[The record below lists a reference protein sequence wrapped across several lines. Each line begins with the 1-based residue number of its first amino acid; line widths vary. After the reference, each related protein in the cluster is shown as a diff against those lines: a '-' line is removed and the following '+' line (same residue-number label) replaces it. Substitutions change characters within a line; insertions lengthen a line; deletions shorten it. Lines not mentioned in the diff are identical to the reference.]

1 MTRSELV
8 VILPL
13 IMLAAAPV
21 AVMLAIAFRR
31 QYQVSAA
38 LTFLGLVLAFAMLP
52 VASTQSNRQSTALF
66 IFDDYALFYMGLL
79 FATAIAIAL
88 LSYRYLKVQTGERE
102 EFWILLLLATLGSSV
117 LVASRHFASFF
128 LGLEILSISL
138 YALIGYRRTSE
149 IGIEA
154 AVKYLVLAAVS
165 TAFLLFGMAL
175 VYAEIGSMEFAQIA
189 SLRGGLGDAERVLFI
204 AGLAMIVVGA
214 GYKLA
219 VVPFHMWAA
228 DVYQGAPAPV
238 TALVATMSK
247 GGMFALLLR
256 FFTQIGF
263 RSDDALF
270 WILSAVAIASMLAGN
285 LLALLQNNVK
295 RILAYS
301 SIAHLGYLLTAFIAS
316 GSLAVTAVTFYLVA
330 YFVATVGAFG
340 VVTALSGPQRDADLI
355 EDYRGLFWSRPWLA
369 GVFTGMLL
377 SLAGIPLTVG
387 FVGKFY
393 LVAAG
398 AQSALW
404 ALVIILVTSSVIGLF
419 YYVRIIVAMYSQAP
433 EEKALAT
440 PRALPPSETV
450 VLAVAASLAV
460 WLGVYPSPLLR
471 VIEALVK

>member
-8 VILPL
+8 AILPL
-13 IMLAAAPV
+13 IVLAATPV
-21 AVMLAIAFRR
+21 AVMLAIAVRR
-31 QYQVSAA
+31 QYQVCAA
-38 LTFLGLVLAFAMLP
+38 LTFLGLALAFAMLP
-52 VASTQSNRQSTALF
+52 VSATQSDRQSTPLF

-79 FATAIAIAL
+79 FATAAVLAL
-88 LSYRYLKVQTGERE
+88 LSYEYLRERAGERE

-138 YALIGYRRTSE
+138 YALIGYRRTSQVC
-149 IGIEA
+149 IEA

-189 SLRGGLGDAERVLFI
+189 SLRGDLGDSEQVFFI
-204 AGLAMIVVGA
+204 AGLAMMVVGA

-238 TALVATMSK
+238 TALVATVSK
-247 GGMFALLLR
+247 AGMFAILLR
-256 FFTQIGF
+256 FFTQIDF
-263 RSDDALF
+263 HADDALF
-270 WILSAVAIASMLAGN
+270 WIFSAVAIASMLAGN
-285 LLALLQNNVK
+285 LLALLQDNVK

-301 SIAHLGYLLTAFIAS
+301 SIAHFGYLLTAFLAS
-316 GSLAVTAVTFYLVA
+316 GSLAVTAVTFYLVV
-330 YFVATVGAFG
+330 YFVAAVGAFG
-340 VVTALSGPQRDADLI
+340 VVTVLSGPRRDADSI

-369 GVFTGMLL
+369 GVLTVMLL
-377 SLAGIPLTVG
+377 SLAGIPLTAG
-387 FVGKFY
+387 FVGKFF

-404 ALVIILVTSSVIGLF
+404 GLILILVITSVIGLF

-433 EEKALAT
+433 EEKALVA
-440 PRALPPSETV
+440 PRALAPSETV